1 MARPREAHEESTT
14 PLTFNLN
21 RAEGVQRGWQSMR
34 GILTPPLALFASF
47 SGARKKSNWKDKL
60 EENQQSCPSSP
71 LDNPLPS
78 CYNSPH

>member
-47 SGARKKSNWKDKL
+47 SGARKKRQL
-60 EENQQSCPSSP
+60 ERQVGRKPTIMPQFPP
-71 LDNPLPS
+71 
-78 CYNSPH
+78 